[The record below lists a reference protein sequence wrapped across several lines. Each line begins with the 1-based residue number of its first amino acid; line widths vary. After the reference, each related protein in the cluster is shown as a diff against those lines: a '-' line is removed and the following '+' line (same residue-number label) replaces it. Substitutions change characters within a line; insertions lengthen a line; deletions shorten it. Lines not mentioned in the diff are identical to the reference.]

1 VGEERGS
8 YSSPPVFRQRGA
20 YIEACSAAAFHE
32 VLHCQPGR
40 GSQLRDVLLGTK
52 VEVLERSGSQ
62 DAAPG
67 DLLFAKVVPIEGVAL
82 LEACAPVLLPPQDRI
97 QVQVIELRR
106 KIPADTALSGA
117 ELLREYD
124 FELRELLLTLT
135 DRRLYPHG
143 PAVANTDGD
152 RREAMEALLRQ
163 FERDMARHDQ
173 AANADIATKLRT
185 ALETA

>member
-1 VGEERGS
+1 M
-8 YSSPPVFRQRGA
+8 
-20 YIEACSAAAFHE
+20 
-32 VLHCQPGR
+32 
-40 GSQLRDVLLGTK
+40 LLGTK

-135 DRRLYPHG
+135 DRCLYPAAR
-143 PAVANTDGD
+143 PSRTPTAIAARPWKRCCANLNATW
-152 RREAMEALLRQ
+152 RATTRPRMRTSPPS
-163 FERDMARHDQ
+163 FERRL
-173 AANADIATKLRT
+173 K
-185 ALETA
+185 